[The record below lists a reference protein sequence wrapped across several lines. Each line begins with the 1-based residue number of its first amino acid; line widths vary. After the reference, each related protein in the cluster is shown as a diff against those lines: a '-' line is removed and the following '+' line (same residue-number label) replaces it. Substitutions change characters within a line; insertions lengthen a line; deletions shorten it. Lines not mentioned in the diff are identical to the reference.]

1 MKILESEKENW
12 EKCVENNKDP
22 YGLGI
27 IRYAIK
33 WANFMEEEISNG
45 KQVKDI
51 ADETSRKAD
60 TEGITGFMYG
70 CAVKI
75 LSAVW
80 KYGEELRKWHN
91 KEYNYNGDG
100 VVNPAI
106 LNINTK
112 ENEQ

>member
-1 MKILESEKENW
+1 MKILESKKARWNEW
-12 EKCVENNKDP
+12 VENNKDP

-27 IRYAIK
+27 IRYAQK
-33 WANFMEEEISNG
+33 WANLMEEEISNG

-51 ADETSRKAD
+51 ADETSNTAD

-75 LSAVW
+75 LADVW
-80 KYGEELRKWHN
+80 EYGEELRKWHN
-91 KEYNYNGDG
+91 KEYNYEGNG

-106 LNINTK
+106 LTIKTDNN
-112 ENEQ
+112 N